1 MLQLSTAVLT
11 SLTNFTRERSHC
23 FAEPTATDSVDQA
36 VQWHFGPLYVSVA
49 SEGDNSGGGGGG
61 GEGAGGGHPSRRAR
75 GHGGALSAPT
85 SGSGAEP
92 LKPTLFAF
100 KKTPKTTQKRGGHAR
115 GLGLYHT
122 YTCINTVGYVY

>member
-61 GEGAGGGHPSRRAR
+61 GGGGAGRGREGGTPPAEL
-75 GHGGALSAPT
+75 GGMGERCQL
-85 SGSGAEP
+85 P
-92 LKPTLFAF
+92 L
-100 KKTPKTTQKRGGHAR
+100 R
-115 GLGLYHT
+115 GLGRSP
-122 YTCINTVGYVY
+122 